1 MAEFEHIEK
10 VSYLPIFTHNINI
23 RKFMIS
29 CCGIPWHFRKRA
41 EQIELLTFCHI
52 FKSCTQD
59 SSTVLAVMTN
69 VIQQRKSTM
78 PMNGHHVLLTRTM
91 LGVTTAGPALLV
103 QASSPANKGLRYGV
117 SILPMHKGGKG
128 ACDRKAATFK
138 VHMRVMKMSH
148 TPFWGVNLPL

>member
-91 LGVTTAGPALLV
+91 LGVTIVG
-103 QASSPANKGLRYGV
+103 ASFIARQQGAAIRRLDFTDAQ
-117 SILPMHKGGKG
+117 GGKG